1 MIPAN
6 RYIAVLM
13 IIGMLLQINVVLGCY
28 GLYFLNRKA
37 ISETVC
43 EKKVRDCCGHCF
55 LRKKIAAATEEP
67 SVPTEKNHSSK
78 NLQEVLDAMPGM
90 LPSQVASSLKISR
103 TRSYDSLKPRFLL
116 DGVAGKIDHPPNA

>member
-1 MIPAN
+1 MVPAN

-67 SVPTEKNHSSK
+67 SAPTEKNHPSK

-90 LPSQVASSLKISR
+90 LPCMVASTLKIPLNHVY
-103 TRSYDSLKPRFLL
+103 TSLQPLFLL
-116 DGVAGKIDHPPNA
+116 DGVAAKIDHPPNA